1 MKRII
6 LLILILVGF
15 SGAVALADETPR
27 ARIETM
33 VAALQPGNLD
43 QAIDAFAKNSVMRPE
58 LVDQM
63 KAQVRAA
70 LPGEKKVLGFEFIEE
85 INFGQ
90 SVKRLTYVLKTAD
103 QPLVFRFT
111 FYKPGGSWLLQKAIV
126 SDE

>member
-1 MKRII
+1 MQIKTS
-6 LLILILVGF
+6 LFLAAFVACLMF
-15 SGAVALADETPR
+15 AQSALADETPR

-85 INFGQ
+85 TNPCIRMGIPFTVTCRPT
-90 SVKRLTYVLKTAD
+90 SK
-103 QPLVFRFT
+103 LVT
-111 FYKPGGSWLLQKAIV
+111 VWGNAIV
-126 SDE
+126 GQRS